1 MPKLHVKKGDLVL
14 VIAGKDKGA
23 KGRVIAA
30 HPRDERVVVEGVNMV
45 KKHSKE
51 TNQGPRGAKAGGVQ
65 TMEAPI
71 HVSNVKKLK
80 DEKPAKDDKPAKKE
94 SAEAAS
100 EETAKDDKP
109 AKKESAEA
117 ASEETGK
124 DN

>member
-1 MPKLHVKKGDLVL
+1 MNVKKGDLVQ

-30 HPRDERVVVEGVNMV
+30 LPREDRVVVEGVNMI

-51 TNQGPRGAKAGGVQ
+51 TMQGPRGAKTGGVQ

-80 DEKPAKDDKPAKKE
+80 DEKPADKKADEKK
-94 SAEAAS
+94 A
-100 EETAKDDKP
+100 D
-109 AKKESAEA
+109 
-117 ASEETGK
+117 ETGE
-124 DN
+124 DS

>member
-23 KGRVIAA
+23 KGRVLAA
-30 HPRDERVVVEGVNMV
+30 FPRDERVLVEGVNMI

-51 TNQGPRGAKAGGVQ
+51 THQGPRGAKTGGVQ

-80 DEKPAKDDKPAKKE
+80 DDEKPAKKE
-94 SAEAAS
+94 PAAKAAS
-100 EETAKDDKP
+100 EEP
-109 AKKESAEA
+109 GE
-117 ASEETGK
+117 